1 MCSSPTGLGS
11 AASKEQSGIATR
23 ARMGS
28 GTSIDGAVWPH
39 DAGKAMKLKGKRVVI
54 TGGSK
59 GLGRALAARFAD
71 EGARLALCARSIDEL
86 NRVALDLSLRGSP
99 CIVSACDIAD
109 AAQVS
114 QFANLVLEDFGAVD
128 VLINNA
134 SLLGPHIDILEWTK
148 PTWDRVIDVNVN
160 GLFSVTKAFL
170 PSMVGQRAGS
180 IINVSSSVGRV
191 GKRRWGAYASSK
203 FALEGFTQVLA
214 DEVKGSGIR
223 VNSVN
228 PGAMDT
234 EMRHAACPDEDC
246 SKLKSPSEVTEVFV
260 YLASDESRGTTGL
273 RFDAQEFKKT
283 HKEIA

>member
-1 MCSSPTGLGS
+1 M
-11 AASKEQSGIATR
+11 
-23 ARMGS
+23 
-28 GTSIDGAVWPH
+28 
-39 DAGKAMKLKGKRVVI
+39 KAMKLRGKRVVI
-54 TGGSK
+54 TGASR
-59 GLGRALAARFAD
+59 GLGRALASRFAD
-71 EGARLALCARSIDEL
+71 EGARLALCARSFDEL

-114 QFANLVLEDFGAVD
+114 QFARLVLADFGAVD

-134 SLLGPHIDILEWTK
+134 SLLGPRIDILEWTK

-170 PSMVGQRAGS
+170 SSMIGQHAGS
-180 IINVSSSVGRV
+180 IINVGSSVGRI
-191 GKRRWGAYASSK
+191 GKRHWGAYATSK

-214 DEVKGSGIR
+214 DEIKGAGVR

-228 PGAMDT
+228 PGAMNTD
-234 EMRHAACPDEDC
+234 MRHAAFPNEDR
-246 SKLKSPSEVTEVFV
+246 SKLKSPSDITDVFV
-260 YLASDESRGTTGL
+260 YLASDESRGTTGQCC
-273 RFDAQEFKKT
+273 DAQEFARI